1 MTLATIGMMLV
12 FAIDYPMEVAAKKQ
26 VAREQIRADYQWLK
40 SDLDKQTKQL
50 KDFLFSQIRLIRAAQ
65 ARRC

>member
-1 MTLATIGMMLV
+1 MMLV

-50 KDFLFSQIRLIRAAQ
+50 KDFFIQSDTLDLI
-65 ARRC
+65 